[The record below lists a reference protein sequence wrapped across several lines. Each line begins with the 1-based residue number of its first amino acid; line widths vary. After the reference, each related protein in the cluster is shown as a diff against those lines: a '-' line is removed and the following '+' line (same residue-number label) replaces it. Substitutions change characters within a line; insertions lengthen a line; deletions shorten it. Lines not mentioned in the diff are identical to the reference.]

1 MREKKHIPQGG
12 ESIPDCPH
20 CKTMLRS
27 LADELACLEDNC
39 EVMCCDVCELVM
51 IYDEKNHRL
60 RGERSYDNFHGITQ
74 AAIERSKYTSK
85 W

>member
-1 MREKKHIPQGG
+1 
-12 ESIPDCPH
+12 
-20 CKTMLRS
+20 
-27 LADELACLEDNC
+27 
-39 EVMCCDVCELVM
+39 M